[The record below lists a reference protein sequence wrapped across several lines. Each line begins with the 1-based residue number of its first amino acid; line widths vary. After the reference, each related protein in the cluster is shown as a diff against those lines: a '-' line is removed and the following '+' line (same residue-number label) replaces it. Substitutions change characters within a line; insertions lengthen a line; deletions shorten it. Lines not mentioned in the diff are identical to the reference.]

1 MAYEFSA
8 GLPIPPGTV
17 CRMKPT
23 VAREMWTLFE
33 PVHAVTYFAPEA
45 RAAYEA
51 AGLRGY
57 WRGYF
62 AGRTAALG
70 PVGAAPVV
78 AAFFGFAPRMV
89 ERALPDVWTRA
100 TPEATL
106 TARYAGA
113 VAALERLWSSVDVA
127 HLDEAADLLDAATDA
142 LDPAGRVLG
151 AAHAALPRP
160 DGAKARLWH
169 DAGILR
175 EHRGDGHVAALVAAD
190 VSGIESL
197 VWRAGIDLPR
207 AVLQENR
214 GWTDE
219 EWDAAV
225 RRLRDRG
232 WLDADAKVT
241 AEGRRAHDEVEAATD
256 RAALRP
262 WQVTGADATARLEAL
277 LDPLALACRDVFPAE
292 TPLGLPPR

>member
-1 MAYEFSA
+1 ME
-8 GLPIPPGTV
+8 P
-17 CRMKPT
+17 R
-23 VAREMWTLFE
+23 VAREMWTLYE
-33 PVHAVTYFAPEA
+33 PVHAVTYFAPESI
-45 RAAYEA
+45 AAYQE

-70 PVGAAPVV
+70 PVGPAPVV

-106 TARYAGA
+106 TARYGGA
-113 VAALERLWSSVDVA
+113 VAALDRLLADFDAS

-142 LDPAGRVLG
+142 LDPAGHVLG

-160 DGAKARLWH
+160 ASATGRLWH
-169 DAGILR
+169 DGGALR
-175 EHRGDGHVAALVAAD
+175 EHRGDGHVAALVAAG
-190 VSGIESL
+190 VSGIESI

-207 AVLQENR
+207 AVLQDNR

-219 EWDAAV
+219 EWDAAG

-232 WLDADAKVT
+232 WLDADGRVT
-241 AEGRRAHDEVEAATD
+241 DEGRRAHDEVEAVTD
-256 RAALRP
+256 RAALGP
-262 WQVTGADATARLEAL
+262 WEAIGAAATARLAEL
-277 LDPLALACRDVFPAE
+277 LDPLAAACWQVFPAE
-292 TPLGLPPR
+292 TPLGLPRRDA

>member
-1 MAYEFSA
+1 ME
-8 GLPIPPGTV
+8 P
-17 CRMKPT
+17 R
-23 VAREMWTLFE
+23 VAREMWTLYE
-33 PVHAVTYFAPEA
+33 PVHAVTYFAPESM
-45 RAAYEA
+45 AAYQA

-70 PVGAAPVV
+70 PVGPAPVV

-100 TPEATL
+100 TPEETL
-106 TARYAGA
+106 RARYAGA
-113 VAALERLWSSVDVA
+113 VAALGRLLADFDAA

-142 LDPAGRVLG
+142 LDPAGHVLG

-160 DGAKARLWH
+160 AGATARLWH
-169 DAGILR
+169 DAGALR
-175 EHRGDGHVAALVAAD
+175 EHRGDGHVAALVAAG
-190 VSGIESL
+190 VSGIESI

-207 AVLQENR
+207 AVLQDNR

-232 WLDADAKVT
+232 WLDAEGRVT
-241 AEGRRAHDEVEAATD
+241 DEGRRAHDEVEAVTD
-256 RAALRP
+256 RAALGP
-262 WQVTGADATARLEAL
+262 WEAIGAAATARLAEL
-277 LDPLALACRDVFPAE
+277 LDPLAAACWQVFPAE
-292 TPLGLPPR
+292 TPLGLPRRDA